1 MATLS
6 NRNINDT
13 YFGLLKTDDSATING
28 RTEFVRVV
36 DGVGCNTSLSLKPDN
51 GGVCAHGN
59 LSFDTI
65 CGFNFPVAG
74 ASSNEVMLVNSG
86 DITLGNVSNAL
97 TINTDQFCYNS
108 NTLNLNPTC
117 VTAIGESRN
126 VWVPR
131 GTVFVTNETGDT
143 RYFRN
148 NNGKTCICINQL
160 EFSGF
165 QKVGGK
171 YCMRINLYRRA
182 GRGDFHLRNSI
193 YKTTSDDS
201 IPTFALETNGDYRVQ
216 GNGYL
221 GNSHI
226 EILDTNSGRFSN
238 IANFSVGSTY
248 QFNFGGNM
256 S

>member
-6 NRNINDT
+6 NKNINDT

-28 RTEFVRVV
+28 RSTFARVV
-36 DGVGCNTSLSLKPDN
+36 DGVGCNTSLSLKPGN

-74 ASSNEVMLVNSG
+74 SSSNEVMIVNSG
-86 DITLGNVSNAL
+86 DITLSNVSNAL

-117 VTAIGESRN
+117 VTEIAEARN
-126 VWVPR
+126 IWNTR
-131 GTVFVTNETGDT
+131 GTVFITNESGDT

-148 NNGKTCICINQL
+148 NNGKTCICL
-160 EFSGF
+160 KELAASGF
-165 QKVGGK
+165 QKRGGK
-171 YCMRINLYRRA
+171 YCMRINLYRRV
-182 GRGDFHLRNSI
+182 GRGDYHLRNSV
-193 YKTTSDDS
+193 YKTTASDNV
-201 IPTFALETNGDYRVQ
+201 PKFALETNGDYRVQ

-226 EILDTNSGRFSN
+226 EIFDTNSGRSGN
-238 IANFSVGSTY
+238 VANFSVGSTR
-248 QFNFGGNM
+248 NFDF
-256 S
+256 